1 MAIVKEIKRKTRT
14 AYQIEYREGGLRK
27 YLSLG
32 SLYDKREAQEI
43 ASYVERIVAATTV
56 GRLFDKRT
64 QSWLDAIPKDLQ
76 DRLDHAGLAKFERVP
91 TLEEIFDAYWEAEYY
106 ELKPTTQSSKRQ
118 MRRRFFEI
126 VDKTTPINAFTKR
139 DALKYVQSLKK
150 SYSEATRAGLI
161 RDLRRTFNWAKD
173 VELTS
178 FNPFDGI
185 RRGSFKNKLREYYV
199 PMNDFEK
206 MIDACPS
213 GMWRAALAL
222 YRIGGLRYS
231 EALQVEWRDVDFVGR
246 RLLVHSSKTERFGGK
261 ESRVIPLF
269 PRLGE
274 LLEEYY
280 DSLPEGCPSYVI
292 SENRSTIRKHVD
304 RIVFN
309 AGLNR
314 WERLIQNLRSSRAIE
329 VARDFGEMAE
339 SEWIGHS
346 PQTAKDHYLHVL
358 DADFE
363 RATRQGETILET
375 EIFKKDAKKT
385 TVKTTVAKSAF

>member
-1 MAIVKEIKRKTRT
+1 MAIVKEIRRKTRT
-14 AYQIEYREGGLRK
+14 AYQIEYREKGLRK

-43 ASYVERIVAATTV
+43 ASFVDRIVTATTV
-56 GRLFDKRT
+56 GRPFDKRT
-64 QSWLDAIPKDLQ
+64 QSWLDAIPVDLQ
-76 DRLDHAGLAKFERVP
+76 ERLGRAGLIKFERVP
-91 TLEEIFDAYWEAEYY
+91 TLEELFDAYWEAEYY
-106 ELKPTTQSSKRQ
+106 EMKPATQSNKRQ
-118 MRRRFFEI
+118 MRRRFFET
-126 VDKTTPINAFTKR
+126 VDKTTPI
-139 DALKYVQSLKK
+139 DALSKRVALQIVQKVTK
-150 SYSEATRAGLI
+150 GHSEATRAAFVK
-161 RDLRRTFNWAKD
+161 DLRRVFNWAKS
-173 VELTS
+173 VEMTH

-185 RRGSFKNKLREYYV
+185 RRGSFKNKSREYYV
-199 PMNDFEK
+199 SMDDFEK

-231 EALQVEWRDVDFVGR
+231 EALRVEWRDVDFVGR
-246 RLLVHSSKTERFGGK
+246 RLLVHSSKTERYKGK
-261 ESRVIPLF
+261 ENRVIPLF

-292 SENRSTIRKHVD
+292 SENRTTIRKNVD

-314 WERLIQNLRSSRAIE
+314 WDRLIQNLRSSRAIE
-329 VARDFGEMAE
+329 VARDFGEITE
-339 SEWIGHS
+339 SEWIGHN

-363 RATRQGETILET
+363 RATRKEETT
-375 EIFKKDAKKT
+375 EKHFKKGRKKT
-385 TVKTTVAKSAF
+385 TVKTTVDKSAF